1 MRTPSALLF
10 VFFLTTSAVAQPQS
24 KDNQT
29 VNVGPWAIATNYER
43 DKFESCTM
51 SRSAGPLGI
60 TFMRAQDG
68 LLVLL
73 DSSKWKLNRGKA
85 YSVRL
90 VAGSR
95 SVDAQALAE
104 TKSVTIALEDS
115 RLNSKLRVAS
125 SFEMRGEGTT
135 LRVPL
140 DGSSKA
146 FERLE
151 TCFNKHDTSETNPF
165 VASSRKP

>member
-1 MRTPSALLF
+1 MRMLFALLSL
-10 VFFLTTSAVAQPQS
+10 VLLTPFALAEPKAQDDQIV
-24 KDNQT
+24 T
-29 VNVGPWAIATNYER
+29 VGPWSIATNYKA

-51 SRSAGPLGI
+51 SRSAGELGI
-60 TFMRAQDG
+60 TFLRASDG
-68 LLVLL
+68 LLLIL
-73 DSSKWKLNRGKA
+73 DSAKWKLNRGKA

-104 TKSVTIALEDS
+104 TKSVSIALEDS
-115 RLNSKLRVAS
+115 RLNSKLRSVS
-125 SFEMRGEGTT
+125 IFEVHGEGAT

-140 DGSSKA
+140 EGSSTA
-146 FERLE
+146 LARLDACFTKHE
-151 TCFNKHDTSETNPF
+151 TSGTNPF

>member
-1 MRTPSALLF
+1 MSFALLSVIAF
-10 VFFLTTSAVAQPQS
+10 APTALAEPKSS
-24 KDNQT
+24 DNQT
-29 VNVGPWAIATNYER
+29 VTVGPWSIATNYKT
-43 DKFESCTM
+43 DKFESCAM
-51 SRSAGPLGI
+51 SRSAGDLGI
-60 TFMRAQDG
+60 MFLRASDG
-68 LLVLL
+68 LLLIL

-85 YSVRL
+85 YPVRL

-95 SVDAQALAE
+95 SVDAEALAD

-125 SFEMRGEGTT
+125 IFEVHGEGAT

-140 DGSSKA
+140 EGSSKA
-146 FERLE
+146 FARLE
-151 TCFNKHDTSETNPF
+151 ACFDKHETSETNPF

>member
-29 VNVGPWAIATNYER
+29 VSVGPWAIATNYER

-73 DSSKWKLNRGKA
+73 NSSKWKLNRGKA
-85 YSVRL
+85 YPVRL

-125 SFEMRGEGTT
+125 SFEVRGEGTT

-140 DGSSKA
+140 DGSAKA

-151 TCFNKHDTSETNPF
+151 TCFTKHDTSETNPF